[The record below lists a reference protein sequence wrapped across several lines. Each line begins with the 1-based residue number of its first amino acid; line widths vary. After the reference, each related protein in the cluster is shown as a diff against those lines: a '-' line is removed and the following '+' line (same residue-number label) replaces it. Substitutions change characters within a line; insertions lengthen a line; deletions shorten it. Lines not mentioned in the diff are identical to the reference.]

1 MFKLKYKKQDGE
13 YQIVNCNDLQ
23 EVSNEIFKICDTNE
37 LEKDLK
43 NQKEFNIRF
52 YITKKLEDNK

>member
-13 YQIVNCNDLQ
+13 YQIVNCNTL
-23 EVSNEIFKICDTNE
+23 EEFSNEITKICSANE

-43 NQKEFNIRF
+43 NQKEFNVRF
-52 YITKKLEDNK
+52 YITKK

>member
-13 YQIVNCNDLQ
+13 YQIVNCNNLQ
-23 EVSNEIFKICDTNE
+23 EVSNEISRICSSSE
-37 LEKDLK
+37 LEKCLK

-52 YITKKLEDNK
+52 YVTKKLEDNK